1 MTERLYYTDPGLLE
15 FEATVAE
22 ARDLG
27 GRTALVLDRSAFY
40 PTSGGQ
46 LFDTGALEAGAQKLA
61 VSNVEEAQDGTV
73 LHVVDIA
80 LPVGTRV
87 RGRIDAA
94 RRRDHRQQ
102 HSGQHVLSAVFV
114 ELFNLPT
121 VSFHMG
127 AESCTIDLDARK
139 LTAEQVRRAE
149 QRANAIIADD
159 RPVRIHFKSRAEAES
174 LGVRKIAPELPDP
187 LRLIEI
193 EGIEYNAC
201 GGTHVGRTGEIGGI
215 LLRKTENVKQGARVE
230 FVCGGRA
237 VAAARRDFET
247 LTDAAALLS
256 AHIHDLPQQVRKL
269 LDEAKSAGKREKTL
283 LEALAGYRAAE
294 MLSAAPERNGMRVVR
309 ARFAD
314 QDVAFVKLLAQK
326 IAAATGAGTKV
337 VALLGAGAPQPTAVF
352 SQPQGGRFDLGALMK
367 DLMAKHGGRGGGN
380 RDMAQGGVADVST
393 LDAVLGDAEKFVM
406 GNL

>member
-1 MTERLYYTDPGLLE
+1 MTERLYYHDPGLLE
-15 FEATVAE
+15 FDAGVVE

-46 LFDTGALEAGAQKLA
+46 LFDTGALEAAGQELA
-61 VSNVEEAQDGTV
+61 VSNVEEAADGTV
-73 LHVVDIA
+73 LHVVDAA
-80 LPVGTRV
+80 LPAGTRV
-87 RGRIDAA
+87 HGRIDAE

-114 ELFNLPT
+114 ELFNMPT

-159 RPVRIHFKSRAEAES
+159 CAVRIHFKTRAEAES

-193 EGIEYNAC
+193 EGVEYNAC

-230 FVCGGRA
+230 FVCGLRG

-269 LDEAKSAGKREKTL
+269 LDDAKAAGKREKTL
-283 LEALAGYRAAE
+283 LEELAGYRAAE
-294 MLSAAPERNGMRVVR
+294 MLATAPERSGTKVVR
-309 ARFAD
+309 AGFAD
-314 QDVAFVKLLAQK
+314 RDVAFVKLLAQK
-326 IAAATGAGTKV
+326 IAAAGAGTKV

-352 SQPQGGRFDLGALMK
+352 AQPQGGPLDLGALMK
-367 DLMAKHGGRGGGN
+367 DLMANHGGRGGGN
-380 RDMAQGGVADVST
+380 RDMAQGGVADAAM
-393 LDAVLGDAEKFVM
+393 LDAVLSDAERFVI